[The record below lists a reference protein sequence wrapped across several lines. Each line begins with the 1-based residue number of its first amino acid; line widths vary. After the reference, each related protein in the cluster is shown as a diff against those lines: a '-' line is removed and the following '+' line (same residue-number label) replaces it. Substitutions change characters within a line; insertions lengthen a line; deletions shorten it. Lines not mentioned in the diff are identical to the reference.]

1 MTGLIFHLL
10 HLRQH
15 PSRGGAPPSTNH
27 QRRTLNAMSRPSK
40 LLRSAE
46 SPVLDVTG
54 GDPAPSPPP
63 PPPLLA
69 SLDLVATEG
78 AAASLAFSVTALL
91 SAASGVVVLG
101 VTSFFMTT
109 QKPRR
114 NPGCRARRATRS
126 MMQRGFS
133 TTVTGDTF

>member
-1 MTGLIFHLL
+1 M
-10 HLRQH
+10 
-15 PSRGGAPPSTNH
+15 
-27 QRRTLNAMSRPSK
+27 
-40 LLRSAE
+40 
-46 SPVLDVTG
+46 LDVTG
-54 GDPAPSPPP
+54 GDPPSPPP

-126 MMQRGFS
+126 MMQRELAGSTPS
-133 TTVTGDTF
+133 TTVTGTLLKVS